1 MILSRD
7 SSGVSLTPHGSVV
20 AIGAFDGVHLG
31 HQSLL
36 TQLRARATALGLPA
50 VVVSFEPLPRQH
62 FARAPLL
69 RLTPFRERFE
79 RIAHFGIDRLLSLRF
94 DDELASTSAEDFI
107 EQVLVQR
114 LHAREVWVGPGFRFG
129 KSRVG
134 DLELLQAA
142 GQRHG
147 FEAREVAARTADG
160 ERISSSRIRE
170 ELLAA
175 EFEAAQHA
183 LGRRYTYAG
192 RVVRGQQLGRQLGFP
207 TANLHWP
214 QNSQG
219 FGGIFAVRVDGG
231 GLHQHPGVAS
241 LGFRPAVGG
250 KELLLEVHLFEFDG
264 DLYGKRLTIDF
275 IAKQRDEWHFPDLAS
290 LVEQI
295 RRDAD
300 EALRLL
306 GVRPA

>member
-7 SSGVSLTPHGSVV
+7 TTGAPLTASGSVV

-31 HQSLL
+31 HQALL
-36 TQLRARATALGLPA
+36 AQLRARSDALGLPA
-50 VVVSFEPLPRQH
+50 VAVCFEPLPRQY
-62 FARAPLL
+62 FARGPLL
-69 RLTPFRERFE
+69 RLSPFRERFE
-79 RIAHFGIDRLLSLRF
+79 RIRELHVDRLLSLRF
-94 DDELASTSAEDFI
+94 DAKLAATNAEAFVETI
-107 EQVLVQR
+107 LVRR
-114 LHAREVWVGPGFRFG
+114 LRAREVWVGPGFRFG
-129 KSRVG
+129 HQRAG
-134 DLELLQAA
+134 DFDLLQAL
-142 GQRHG
+142 GRRHG
-147 FEAREVAARTADG
+147 YQAREIAARTADG
-160 ERISSSRIRE
+160 QRVSSSQIRTS
-170 ELLAA
+170 LIDSNFDAA
-175 EFEAAQHA
+175 ERE
-183 LGRRYTYAG
+183 LGRRFCYSG

-207 TANLHWP
+207 TANLRWP

-219 FGGIFAVRVDGG
+219 FGGIFAVRVDGP
-231 GLHQHPGVAS
+231 GLHHHPGVAS
-241 LGFRPAVGG
+241 LGYRPAVGG

>member
-7 SSGVSLTPHGSVV
+7 SSGAALTPQGSVV

-36 TQLRARATALGLPA
+36 SQLRARADALGLPA

-79 RIAHFGIDRLLSLRF
+79 RIRSFGIDHLLSLRF
-94 DDELASTSAEDFI
+94 DDDLAGTSAEDFI
-107 EQVLVQR
+107 DQVLVRR

-142 GQRHG
+142 GLRCG

-170 ELLAA
+170 ELLSSEFDAA
-175 EFEAAQHA
+175 EHA
-183 LGRRYTYAG
+183 LGRRYTYCG

-207 TANLHWP
+207 TANLRWP

-219 FGGIFAVRVDGG
+219 FGGIFAVRVEGG

-241 LGFRPAVGG
+241 LGYRPVVHG

>member
-7 SSGVSLTPHGSVV
+7 SNGPVLTPAGSVV

-36 TQLRARATALGLPA
+36 SQLRARAAALGLPA
-50 VVVSFEPLPRQH
+50 VVVTFEPLPRQH

-69 RLTPFRERFE
+69 RLTPFRERAE
-79 RIAHFGIDRLLSLRF
+79 RIRRFGIDRLLSLRF
-94 DDELASTSAEDFI
+94 ADDLAATSAEDFI
-107 EQVLVQR
+107 DRVLVRR
-114 LHAREVWVGPGFRFG
+114 LQAREVWVGPGFRFG
-129 KSRVG
+129 HGRAG
-134 DLELLQAA
+134 DLEVLQSS
-142 GQRHG
+142 GLQQG
-147 FEAREVAARTADG
+147 FEAREIAARTADG

-170 ELLAA
+170 ELLASEFTAA
-175 EFEAAQHA
+175 EHA
-183 LGRRYTYAG
+183 LGRRYTYSG

-207 TANLHWP
+207 TANLRWP
-214 QNSQG
+214 QNSLG
-219 FGGIFAVRVDGG
+219 FGGIFAVRVDGA
-231 GLHQHPGVAS
+231 GLTRHPGVAS
-241 LGFRPAVGG
+241 LGYRPAVGG

-275 IAKQRDEWHFPDLAS
+275 IAKQRDEWHFPSLDS

-306 GVRPA
+306 GASST

>member
-1 MILSRD
+1 MKLSRD
-7 SSGVSLTPHGSVV
+7 HAGPPPSPQGAVV

-36 TQLRARATALGLPA
+36 GQVRARAAALGLPA

-62 FARAPLL
+62 FARGPLL
-69 RLTPFRERFE
+69 RLTPFRERVE
-79 RIAHFGIDRLLSLRF
+79 RIRACGIDHLLCLRF
-94 DDELASTSAEDFI
+94 DDALAGTSPRGFI
-107 EQVLVQR
+107 ERVLVKR
-114 LHAREVWVGPGFRFG
+114 LRAKEVWVGPGFRFG
-129 KSRVG
+129 HRREG
-134 DLELLQAA
+134 DFDLLEAA
-142 GQRHG
+142 GMHYG
-147 FEAREVAARTADG
+147 FTACEVAARTADG

-170 ELLAA
+170 MLLAS

-183 LGRRYTYAG
+183 LGRRYAYSG

-207 TANLHWP
+207 TANLRWP

-231 GLHQHPGVAS
+231 GLVRHPGVAS
-241 LGFRPAVGG
+241 LGYRPAVGG
-250 KELLLEVHLFEFDG
+250 KELLLEVHLFDFDG
-264 DLYGKRLTIDF
+264 DLYGKRLSIDF

-290 LVEQI
+290 LVDQI

-300 EALRLL
+300 EALVLL